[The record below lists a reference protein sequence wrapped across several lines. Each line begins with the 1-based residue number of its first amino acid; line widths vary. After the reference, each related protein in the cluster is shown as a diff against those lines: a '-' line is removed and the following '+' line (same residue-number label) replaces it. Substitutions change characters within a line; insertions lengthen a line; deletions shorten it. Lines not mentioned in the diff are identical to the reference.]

1 MPESHPVDLVKAAC
15 AKEFPAHTDDCSG
28 FAKAV
33 AACVGVTLT
42 GLANDIVHTIRTA
55 PGWRVLGDGPAAAAS
70 AKAGKLVIAGLRGD
84 QQFHPDTN
92 GHVVVVVDGP
102 LAFGKYPTAW
112 WGKLHATGTAGGTL
126 NFAWIEQDRDRVTY
140 AEHDLG
146 VAAASVLT

>member
-1 MPESHPVDLVKAAC
+1 MPESTPTDPVKAAC
-15 AKEFPAHTDDCSG
+15 AKEFPAHSDDCSG

-42 GLANDIVHTIRTA
+42 GMANDIVDTIRTT
-55 PGWRVLGDGPAAAAS
+55 PSWRVLPDGPAAAAC
-70 AKAGKLVIAGLRGD
+70 AKAGRLVVAGLRGD
-84 QQFHPDTN
+84 QQFQPDPH

-112 WGKLHATGTAGGTL
+112 WGKLGSTGTPGGTL
-126 NFAWIEQDRDRVTY
+126 NYAWVPQDRDRVTY

-146 VAAASVLT
+146 A